1 MLSIKAFSLMLGFE
15 AFQAMTESPSEK
27 KDELHSNR
35 SEQYSL
41 DESERFKSDFNSAWQ
56 TWIDS

>member
-1 MLSIKAFSLMLGFE
+1 MLGFE

-56 TWIDS
+56 TWIDSWV